1 MKEQI
6 FETKEQ
12 YLEAIQAWRETCKDK
27 SFQFQPEH
35 FALYAIIRG
44 KDPKE
49 CFATPEKQS
58 KKKLNCQ
65 GKTGWETYNR
75 SMSRIIGGYNDE
87 SLMAPF
93 RGKLTKEHMQF
104 IRENYEFRKE
114 AA

>member
-1 MKEQI
+1 MKTQI

-12 YLEAIQAWRETCKDK
+12 YLETIQAWKKSCADK
-27 SFQFQPEH
+27 SFQFEPEH

-49 CFATPEKQS
+49 CFASPEKQS
-58 KKKLNCQ
+58 NKKLTCQ

-75 SMSRIIGGYNDE
+75 SMSRIMGGYNDA
-87 SLMAPF
+87 SLLAPF
-93 RGKLTKEHMQF
+93 GKTLTTEQLQV
-104 IRENYEFRKE
+104 IRENYEFKKE

>member
-12 YLEAIQAWRETCKDK
+12 YLEMIQAWKNSCKDK
-27 SFQFQPEH
+27 DFQFKPEH

-49 CFATPEKQS
+49 CFAKPEQQS
-58 KKKLNCQ
+58 KKKLIGQ
-65 GKTGWETYNR
+65 GKTGWETYNF
-75 SMSRIIGGYNDE
+75 SMARIMGGYNDA
-87 SLMAPF
+87 SLLAPF
-93 RGKLTKEHMQF
+93 GDTLTTEHLKT